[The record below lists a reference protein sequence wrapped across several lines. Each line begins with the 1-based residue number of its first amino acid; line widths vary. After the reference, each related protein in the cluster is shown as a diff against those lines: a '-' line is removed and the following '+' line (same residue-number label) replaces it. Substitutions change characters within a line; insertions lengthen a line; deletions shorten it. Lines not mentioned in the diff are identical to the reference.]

1 MLDHAHLDRHDDAG
15 GISTGVVV
23 SGGCRVTI
31 PPCMQSGGAL
41 VVGQAHIV

>member
-1 MLDHAHLDRHDDAG
+1 MLNHAYLDRHDDAG
-15 GISTGVVV
+15 VISTGVVV

-41 VVGQAHIV
+41 VLGQAYIV